1 MPIITTERLLDM
13 NAFGRD
19 ELAALAQTGEL
30 VSATATRIEMRA
42 YDQDG
47 YEFRVIFTGVD
58 LGGLTSAGFPT
69 TGLITSFRLEQGG
82 DLVLGI
88 DGLSIEASVLN
99 ATWTTNDSNA
109 LWNLLYSGNDTVTG
123 GDTWGRAN
131 TLFGHGGND
140 ILNGGTGGDW
150 LNGGAGD
157 DIVYGGDETDPT
169 STTYGDGIDGAEG
182 NDTLYGGAGRDVI
195 VGGDGGDL
203 IEGGD
208 GNDILYH
215 DGDGLTATDGF
226 MTLQDSFG
234 FSFTIPV
241 RGFTADDRRAEDG
254 AADTVNGGAG
264 DDFIYLGVGDSADG
278 GAGSDTVEVNFRGRN
293 SALTLDMSTGSAAA
307 VTAVSGGAFVSVE
320 RFDVVGTL
328 FNDVITGGAEG
339 SILYGEAGEDHVDG
353 GGGNDSVTGSA
364 FTNSSRINNVW
375 ASRFDDGQ
383 RDTLF
388 GGEGN
393 DGVSVGLLDVA
404 DGGAGTDSLLVT
416 LDGMTQGVTLDLTAG
431 DRFATIAAVTGG
443 SYVNFETIS
452 ALHTTEQDDLIRSL
466 GVASIYTFGGD
477 DTVFA
482 DDITNFIG
490 LGDGDDLVYAMGGN
504 DLVFGGFG
512 NDRMYGGAGS
522 DTLYADVDYDPTQ
535 AVGSGADFLDGGDGN
550 DSLYGGAGNDVI
562 VGGVGSDRI
571 FGEAGMDTVSYQGSA
586 AGVSIQAILTGY
598 DTNGNPVYNYAVSGG
613 DAQGD
618 TLTSIEA
625 VLGSETNDAITNFQ
639 QADGAGGADSIEG
652 TGGADVLL
660 GGAGDDT
667 LRGLD
672 GADTLNGGDGMDI
685 AEYSRFL
692 GGGAGSS
699 VTVDLR
705 IQGVA
710 QNTGAAGS
718 DTLISIEGVV
728 GTFNA
733 DILHGDD
740 QANYIQGAGDGIQ
753 PGSGPYQGDQ
763 LYGHGGDDVIVGDGA
778 ATGLGYTPGDGVS
791 RGYDLISGG
800 DGNDTIT
807 AGNGADVVNGDAG
820 DDIIYGEWD
829 NDTLD
834 GGEGND
840 IIDGGSLDD
849 TVRGGDGNDRLIGGS
864 GDDLLYGDAG
874 DDVLTGGA
882 GKDRLDGGAGTD
894 TASYRNDTAG
904 VTVNFALSG
913 APQVAGSDTLISIE
927 RFEGSAFGDT
937 ITINASIGWPELI
950 TLGAGA
956 DHIAFTGAFVA
967 PANGY
972 SINVANFQGGQ
983 GGDVLDLSAWLN
995 SGAFPGYVAGT
1006 DPFATGLFSFSEYDN
1021 GPNDYRI
1028 ELNVRDANGAMRP
1041 FLTFRDVRIS
1051 DLSSANVGF
1060 PLPFLRTDGAQNND
1074 AMGGA
1079 ADNDV
1084 MNGLGGFDQ
1093 MAGFAGDDQLSG
1105 GDGDDIIFGD
1115 SWRANQVGAG
1125 DDVISGGAGADFLI
1139 GGGGDDVLD
1148 GGDGDDLLYGG
1159 VMTGG
1164 DTRFIPG
1171 YIGLV
1176 EIDHSKDSGADTF
1189 VGGAGN
1195 DRAYLVYSSA
1205 TGAVV
1210 IDNSNAGNLNAIQIG
1225 GQAHG
1230 SITGVES
1237 VDIYGGSANDVLTA
1251 GAGADYLF
1259 GNAGDDILTGGGG
1272 DDILSGGSGADQL
1285 HGGAGI
1291 DVANYADATAG
1302 VTVDL
1307 ALQGVAITTGGA
1319 SGDILTGI
1327 EGLTGSAFSD
1337 VLRGDNG
1344 ANILIDLLGGD
1355 DVIEGRGGDDVIG
1368 VDHSAEEFDDSQVL
1382 VDGGDGDDIIG
1393 VTGVGAG
1400 STILG
1405 GAGRDDITLEYR
1417 TGAVT
1422 IDAGSGDDHVTLDM
1436 SQPGTTVTLGSGR
1449 DILTLTG
1456 SSAWTQTQTITD
1468 FTAGAQGDVI
1478 DLGDWTYQSLNPFA
1492 QPNTL
1497 RIIQSGADTL
1507 LQVWNGGWVNA
1518 LVLQNV
1524 EASSLNAANFRGF
1537 NPHPSDYAQIAGTFE
1552 SNTLT
1557 GTAGNDEI
1565 AGVAGSDALRGGAG
1579 DDIIVAGDPA
1589 YVQLAGWGSGLDG
1602 GAGDD
1607 VLRGAGANDV
1617 MVGNTGSDVL
1627 FGGRGNDVMTGGG
1640 GGFTSTAQTQS
1651 PFGQPMTVLVHGLI
1665 TPTLDDGE
1673 IDYLYGEDGDDTL
1686 YAGRG
1691 DFAFGGSGTD
1701 RLVTSLAWRSSG
1713 VTLDLSSI
1721 TSADLSTITDVTL
1734 SGFELFTLNLTA
1746 FNDTVTTGAGNDS
1759 LDGGDG
1765 DDILTGGAG
1774 LNTLTG
1780 GAGADTLSGG
1790 EGNDSLTAGQYG
1802 FSSLIQQSDGSYRS
1816 GGRLD
1821 DGAVDNVSGGDGNDS
1836 IFVGYGDIADGGA
1849 GTDNL
1854 SLTLIARTS
1863 GVNLD
1868 LTTDAQARLAAVQ
1881 GGALTG
1887 FETFSSLYLT
1897 NFDDVLRTVS
1907 NGNFYAGA
1915 GNDAIYGNDLV
1926 QFMGGDEGDDRLE
1939 AFGGNDRLWG
1949 GAGDD
1954 VLLGGDGADVLEGDA
1969 NNDNGLNPVTVGNDY
1984 LDGGAGIDTL
1994 NGGGGDD
2001 TLIGGVGN
2009 DTINGGVG
2017 TDTAIFNGARSAYTI
2032 TVITGGAVRVVGPD
2046 GTDTLTGVERLRFND
2061 GLYDNLGATRLN
2073 EIAGTTGAD
2082 PLAGTSGI
2090 DVITAGDG
2098 DDVINAGDGDDLITG
2113 GAGRDIIDGGDGI
2126 DTLFVQGTRAD
2137 TRVIVLADGFLL
2149 KSLDGGDRL
2158 VNVELIRFSD
2168 GGIIDLRIQSGPDG
2182 WGAFVDGQ
2190 KGGDAPLI
2198 LPSIG
2203 DKGID
2208 NGPQV
2213 LPGADD
2219 FILIDDTSVPTGFAG
2234 KSFDDGPLV
2243 LPGADGFV
2251 GRPHLFAEDSGLIV
2265 MGRHGPMLLDVH
2277 TLHSDAPHDPW
2288 A

>member
-1 MPIITTERLLDM
+1 MSRARRYPCLCSRLEKGLRGEATMPIITGDAGNNTMVGGDP
-13 NAFGRD
+13 NDTFYG
-19 ELAALAQTGEL
+19 
-30 VSATATRIEMRA
+30 
-42 YDQDG
+42 
-47 YEFRVIFTGVD
+47 
-58 LGGLTSAGFPT
+58 LGGDDF
-69 TGLITSFRLEQGG
+69 
-82 DLVLGI
+82 
-88 DGLSIEASVLN
+88 LSGE
-99 ATWTTNDSNA
+99 
-109 LWNLLYSGNDTVTG
+109 
-123 GDTWGRAN
+123 
-131 TLFGHGGND
+131 
-140 ILNGGTGGDW
+140 
-150 LNGGAGD
+150 GGAD
-157 DIVYGGDETDPT
+157 V
-169 STTYGDGIDGAEG
+169 
-182 NDTLYGGAGRDVI
+182 LYGGLGSDTLS
-195 VGGDGGDL
+195 GGLGDDQLWHNGSMPGVDDGAPDQL
-203 IEGGD
+203 SGGD
-208 GNDILYH
+208 GNDVIYV
-215 DGDGLTATDGF
+215 GL
-226 MTLQDSFG
+226 
-234 FSFTIPV
+234 
-241 RGFTADDRRAEDG
+241 
-254 AADTVNGGAG
+254 
-264 DDFIYLGVGDSADG
+264 GDSADG
-278 GAGSDTVEVNFRGRN
+278 GSGGDRLFASFDAATAG
-293 SALTLDMSTGSAAA
+293 LTLNLSTGAQSVLA
-307 VTAVSGGAFVSVE
+307 TALGGTFASFEFFSVYGS
-320 RFDVVGTL
+320 R
-328 FNDVITGGAEG
+328 FNDIITGDAGA
-339 SILYGEAGEDHVDG
+339 
-353 GGGNDSVTGSA
+353 NT
-364 FTNSSRINNVW
+364 
-375 ASRFDDGQ
+375 
-383 RDTLF
+383 
-388 GGEGN
+388 
-393 DGVSVGLLDVA
+393 
-404 DGGAGTDSLLVT
+404 
-416 LDGMTQGVTLDLTAG
+416 
-431 DRFATIAAVTGG
+431 
-443 SYVNFETIS
+443 
-452 ALHTTEQDDLIRSL
+452 
-466 GVASIYTFGGD
+466 
-477 DTVFA
+477 
-482 DDITNFIG
+482 
-490 LGDGDDLVYAMGGN
+490 
-504 DLVFGGFG
+504 
-512 NDRMYGGAGS
+512 
-522 DTLYADVDYDPTQ
+522 
-535 AVGSGADFLDGGDGN
+535 
-550 DSLYGGAGNDVI
+550 LYGG
-562 VGGVGSDRI
+562 R
-571 FGEAGMDTVSYQGSA
+571 
-586 AGVSIQAILTGY
+586 
-598 DTNGNPVYNYAVSGG
+598 
-613 DAQGD
+613 
-618 TLTSIEA
+618 
-625 VLGSETNDAITNFQ
+625 
-639 QADGAGGADSIEG
+639 GA
-652 TGGADVLL
+652 
-660 GGAGDDT
+660 
-667 LRGLD
+667 
-672 GADTLNGGDGMDI
+672 
-685 AEYSRFL
+685 
-692 GGGAGSS
+692 
-699 VTVDLR
+699 
-705 IQGVA
+705 
-710 QNTGAAGS
+710 
-718 DTLISIEGVV
+718 
-728 GTFNA
+728 
-733 DILHGDD
+733 
-740 QANYIQGAGDGIQ
+740 
-753 PGSGPYQGDQ
+753 
-763 LYGHGGDDVIVGDGA
+763 
-778 ATGLGYTPGDGVS
+778 
-791 RGYDLISGG
+791 
-800 DGNDTIT
+800 
-807 AGNGADVVNGDAG
+807 
-820 DDIIYGEWD
+820 
-829 NDTLD
+829 DTLD
-834 GGEGND
+834 GGEGADTLWHSDNGGAEGLAFVESDIDILNGGGGSD
-840 IIDGGSLDD
+840 IIYLGLGDIADGGDGFDRAFVTFAGRATALNLDLIADIEGALEAAGGFTLTNFEEYSLFGTDFDDVIVSDAGSQRIFGGQGNNQISTGAGNDYLSGDYGDDILDGGSGNDLFYHVGGTDVLIGGDDHDQFRYGSSLLTQEILPGALTIQGGSGSDSLDFSRLTSGITLD
-849 TVRGGDGNDRLIGGS
+849 MRIVQSQAIGFGTLTISGVEILYGGVGSDRFTGEAGSQTFTGNDGNDTLSGLD

-874 DDVLTGGA
+874 DDILIGGA
-882 GKDRLDGGAGTD
+882 GDDLLDGGAGSD
-894 TASYRNDTAG
+894 TVSYRDAGSG
-904 VTVNFALSG
+904 VTVNFGLMGSSQTTG
-913 APQVAGSDTLISIE
+913 EGSDTLISIE
-927 RFEGSAFGDT
+927 RFQGSAHGDT
-937 ITINASIGWPELI
+937 ITINASGSWPETI

-995 SGAFPGYVAGT
+995 SGAFPGYVAGS
-1006 DPFATGLFSFSEYDN
+1006 DPFASGLLSFSEYDN
-1021 GPNDYRI
+1021 GPDDYRI

-1041 FLTFRDVRIS
+1041 FLTFRDVRSS
-1051 DLSSANVGF
+1051 DLSSANIGF
-1060 PLPFLRTDGAQNND
+1060 PVPFLRTDGAQNND

-1079 ADNDV
+1079 GDNDV
-1084 MNGLGGFDQ
+1084 LNGLGGFDQ

-1210 IDNSNAGNLNAIQIG
+1210 IDNSNAGNVNAIQIG

-1302 VTVDL
+1302 VTIDL
-1307 ALQGVAITTGGA
+1307 ALQGVTITTGGA
-1319 SGDILTGI
+1319 SGDVLTGI

-1393 VTGVGAG
+1393 VTAVGAG

-1436 SQPGTTVTLGSGR
+1436 SQPGATVTLGSGR

-1497 RIIQSGADTL
+1497 RIIQSGVDTL
-1507 LQVWNGGWVNA
+1507 LQVWNGGWMNA

-1552 SNTLT
+1552 SNTLA

-1602 GAGDD
+1602 GAGND

-1790 EGNDSLTAGQYG
+1790 EGNDSLTSGQYG

-2203 DKGID
+2203 DKSID

-2243 LPGADGFV
+2243 LPGADDFIPIDDTSVPTGFAGKSFDDGPLV
-2251 GRPHLFAEDSGLIV
+2251 LPGADGFAGRPHLFAEDSGLIV